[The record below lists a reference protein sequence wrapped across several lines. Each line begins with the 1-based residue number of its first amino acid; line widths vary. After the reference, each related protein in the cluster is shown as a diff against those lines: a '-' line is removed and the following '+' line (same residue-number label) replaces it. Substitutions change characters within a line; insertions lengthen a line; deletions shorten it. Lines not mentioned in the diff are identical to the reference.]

1 MTVSQQVGHEP
12 SLSTLVQMR
21 QRTDVEVTATWLLLP
36 LASYLVWATFAVV
49 WWIGSLGLG
58 EIRLGPVGVINLMP
72 AGILGLIGILGLA
85 ASAGSSY
92 LLYTLVNRI
101 NTHSER
107 TEVLLLKTVDA
118 LESRTG
124 SQGSPALIPLNSA
137 EGGLQRLAHAERE
150 RSAVLWA
157 LLTVIPFIGWI
168 FLLGALWLLS
178 RDLSRHARWEGVV
191 LEDVDRTLK
200 AAGLQGIHVT
210 NIQLRSRG
218 VLGMAIIII
227 SMLEFLSSFLFGA
240 ESALVFIYL
249 TLGAFSLAWI
259 DLSIRDPVRH
269 FHYHSVFENDNSRS
283 LLDATA
289 IGRGA
294 V

>member
-1 MTVSQQVGHEP
+1 MTVSQQVGHEL
-12 SLSTLVQMR
+12 SFSTLVQMR
-21 QRTDVEVTATWLLLP
+21 QRTDVEVPATWLLLP
-36 LASYLVWATFAVV
+36 LASYLVWATFAAV

-58 EIRLGPVGVINLMP
+58 KIGLGPVGVINLMP
-72 AGILGLIGILGLA
+72 AGILGLIGILGLTT
-85 ASAGSSY
+85 SAGSSY

-118 LESRTG
+118 LESRIG

-137 EGGLQRLAHAERE
+137 EGGLQGLAHAERE

-157 LLTVIPFIGWI
+157 LLMVIPFIGWI

-210 NIQLRSRG
+210 NIQIRSHG

-240 ESALVFIYL
+240 EGALVFIYL

-259 DLSIRDPVRH
+259 DLSIRDPVHH
-269 FHYHSVFENDNSRS
+269 FHYHSIVENDISQS
-283 LLDATA
+283 LTDATA